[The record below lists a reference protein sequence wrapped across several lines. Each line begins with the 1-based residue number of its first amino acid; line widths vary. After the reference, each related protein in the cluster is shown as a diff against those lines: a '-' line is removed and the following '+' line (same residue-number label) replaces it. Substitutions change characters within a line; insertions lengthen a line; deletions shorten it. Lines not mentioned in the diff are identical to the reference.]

1 MPTTSSIEWTDA
13 TWNPT
18 TGCSRVSRG
27 CDNCYA
33 MMMARRF
40 DGMGNGYDGTTRRHK
55 GNTDWTGKI
64 YEHDDRL
71 DQPLSWSKPRLVFVD
86 SMSDLFHPGVDFEF
100 IDKVFASMALAGDHI
115 FQILTKRPERMAE
128 YMRRE
133 RLSERWAEAASER
146 FSRSLNSTEPLENV
160 WLGTSVEDEEV
171 TDRIDDLR
179 SITASVRFLSLEPL
193 LGPLPDLSLEG
204 IDWVIVGGESGNQA
218 RPMKE
223 EWVRDIRDQCQESD
237 VPFFFKQWGGRHSKE
252 GGRELDKEEW
262 NQMPRGV
269 GTVPA

>member
-1 MPTTSSIEWTDA
+1 
-13 TWNPT
+13 
-18 TGCSRVSRG
+18 
-27 CDNCYA
+27 
-33 MMMARRF
+33 
-40 DGMGNGYDGTTRRHK
+40 
-55 GNTDWTGKI
+55 
-64 YEHDDRL
+64 
-71 DQPLSWSKPRLVFVD
+71 
-86 SMSDLFHPGVDFEF
+86 MSDLFHPGVDFEF

-128 YMRRE
+128 YMGRE
-133 RLSERWAEAASER
+133 RLSERWAESATER
-146 FSRSLNSTEPLENV
+146 FSRSLDSTEPLENV
-160 WLGTSVEDEEV
+160 WLGTSVEDEEA

-179 SITASVRFLSLEPL
+179 SITAAVRFLSLEPL
-193 LGPLPDLSLEG
+193 LGPLPDLSLKG